1 MYKKLA
7 AGHATS
13 FIQERPSLSE
23 ITNWLASPRR
33 EAAVLAFRESA
44 FSKKPGRVV
53 KRASKHVRPA
63 FETVH
68 LAQWDK
74 ALKAVFGVRLASVR
88 ETDVFAMHSDEEK
101 AFSERSVIISDLMF
115 VARGHEVQTTINISA
130 NISHHAISRL
140 LERGA
145 STPETIE
152 RDVLQILQE
161 ARALRNFLSS
171 GVDHSLDKLMDDMT
185 YDLMVPYGEGGL
197 VLRTLRINATQ
208 KSFFSDPMPVFS
220 VRTFLDRSMLS
231 SRQYERME
239 NFRLSHDPLIS
250 EEDCRHTVAWL
261 RKNAEETD
269 PRRRL
274 VVE

>member
-1 MYKKLA
+1 MYKRLA
-7 AGHATS
+7 DGHATN

-23 ITNWLASPRR
+23 ITDWLDSPRR
-33 EAAVLAFRESA
+33 EAAVLAFRGSA

-53 KRASKHVRPA
+53 NRVSKQVRPA
-63 FETVH
+63 FDTVR

-74 ALKAVFGVRLASVR
+74 VMKAVFGVRLASVR
-88 ETDVFAMHSDEEK
+88 ETDVFAMHIDEQK
-101 AFSERSVIISDLMF
+101 AFSERSVIISDLTF

-140 LERGA
+140 LEREV

-152 RDVLQILQE
+152 GDILQILQQ

-171 GVDHSLDKLMDDMT
+171 GVDHNLHKLKDDMT
-185 YDLMVPYGEGGL
+185 YDLMVPYGEGAL
-197 VLRTLRINATQ
+197 VLRTLRINAAQ

-231 SRQYERME
+231 SRQYERMD
-239 NFRLSHDPLIS
+239 NFRLSRDPLIS
-250 EEDCRHTVAWL
+250 EEDCRHTLAWL
-261 RKNAEETD
+261 QKNAEETD

-274 VVE
+274 VVD

>member
-1 MYKKLA
+1 MK
-7 AGHATS
+7 
-13 FIQERPSLSE
+13 
-23 ITNWLASPRR
+23 
-33 EAAVLAFRESA
+33 
-44 FSKKPGRVV
+44 RV
-53 KRASKHVRPA
+53 SKHVRPA

-74 ALKAVFGVRLASVR
+74 VLKAVFGVRLASVR

-115 VARGHEVQTTINISA
+115 VARGHEIQTTINISA

-140 LERGA
+140 LEREA

-197 VLRTLRINATQ
+197 VLRTLRINAAQ

-231 SRQYERME
+231 SRQYERKD
-239 NFRLSHDPLIS
+239 NFRLSRDPLIS
-250 EEDCRHTVAWL
+250 EEDCQHTVAWL
-261 RKNAEETD
+261 KKNAEETD